1 MPFLCHGRGSR
12 HPHVGAAASLVGGGT
27 FLSGPEGP
35 PSAALSLSY
44 EYRRPLYLFLAQLA
58 TTGKGTLPLV
68 LIQVSPL
75 CIPMKV
81 LTPEEGAA
89 ALALARQA
97 LGAGVRNEPFPLPA
111 LPPVF
116 SEKRGVFVTLTEGGK
131 LRGCIG
137 LPYPVMPLGEAI
149 HEAAVSAALRDPRFP
164 PVEPEELPEIR
175 VEVTVL
181 SVPEPLAGPPENRE
195 SCVRVG
201 VHGLIVQGRGR
212 SGLLLPQV
220 ATEYRWTACEF
231 LDHTCVKAGL
241 PPGTWKAPGVQVLS
255 FEGQIFHEEEP

>member
-1 MPFLCHGRGSR
+1 
-12 HPHVGAAASLVGGGT
+12 
-27 FLSGPEGP
+27 
-35 PSAALSLSY
+35 
-44 EYRRPLYLFLAQLA
+44 
-58 TTGKGTLPLV
+58 
-68 LIQVSPL
+68 
-75 CIPMKV
+75 MKV

-97 LGAGVRNEPFPLPA
+97 LDAAVKRERPVPPR

-116 SEKRGVFVTLTEGGK
+116 DEKRGVFVTLTEAGD

-137 LPYPVMPLGEAI
+137 LPYPVMPLAEAI
-149 HEAAVSAALRDPRFP
+149 PEAAASAALHDPRFA
-164 PVEPEELPEIR
+164 PVEPGELPGIR

-181 SVPEPLAGPPENRE
+181 SVPAPLSGPPEARE
-195 SCVRVG
+195 SCVQIG
-201 VHGLIVQGRGR
+201 VHGLIAQGLGR

-241 PPGTWKAPGVQVLS
+241 PPGSWRSPGVEVLT
-255 FEGQIFHEEEP
+255 FEGQIFHE

>member
-1 MPFLCHGRGSR
+1 MK
-12 HPHVGAAASLVGGGT
+12 
-27 FLSGPEGP
+27 
-35 PSAALSLSY
+35 ALS
-44 EYRRPLYLFLAQLA
+44 A
-58 TTGKGTLPLV
+58 
-68 LIQVSPL
+68 
-75 CIPMKV
+75 
-81 LTPEEGAA
+81 EEGAA

-97 LGAGVRNEPFPLPA
+97 LGAAVKGEGFSPPP

-116 SEKRGVFVTLTEGGK
+116 SEKRGVFVTLTEGGD

-137 LPYPVMPLGEAI
+137 LPYPVMPLGKGI
-149 HEAAVSAALRDPRFP
+149 PEAAASAALQDPRFP
-164 PVEPEELPEIR
+164 PVEAEELPRIR

-181 SVPEPLAGPPENRE
+181 SVPAPITGPPGDRE

-201 VHGLIVQGRGR
+201 IHGLIVQGHSR

-220 ATEYRWTACEF
+220 ATDYRWTACEF

-241 PPGTWKAPGVQVLS
+241 PPGTWRSPGIQVLT